1 MTLLT
6 RAASATACA
15 AVAAALVTATALAAS
30 PAVAATPD
38 TPPAGPVTLTN
49 AGVGA
54 QLSASPNGAA
64 DVQPQARDASGV
76 WSLRQVGTG
85 TNPKPYGPRQVEV
98 AELVSEQTGGCL
110 TADGL
115 WQGSALRVAG
125 CDAGDARQRFVFF
138 PVDDGFT
145 IRPEQAGTLGLTL
158 ANQGWNGS
166 DLVLRTAEF
175 GTPPVVPA
183 SYVWQIDPAR

>member
-6 RAASATACA
+6 RAASATAA
-15 AVAAALVTATALAAS
+15 AVALAAAAAFAAS

-38 TPPAGPVTLTN
+38 TPPAGLVTLTN
-49 AGVGA
+49 VGVGA
-54 QLSASPNGAA
+54 QLSATPNGAA
-64 DVQPQARDASGV
+64 NLQPQARGASGV

-98 AELVSEQTGGCL
+98 AELVSEQSGGCL

-158 ANQGWNGS
+158 ADQGWNGS